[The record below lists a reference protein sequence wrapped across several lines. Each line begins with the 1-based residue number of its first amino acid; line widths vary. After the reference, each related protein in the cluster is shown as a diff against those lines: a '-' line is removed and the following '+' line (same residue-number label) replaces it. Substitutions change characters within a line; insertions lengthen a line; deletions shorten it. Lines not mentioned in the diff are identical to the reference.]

1 VVKNGDA
8 TMSGMTTAPLPVDD
22 LLTVVREVED
32 FVSSAGWDQAPQ
44 LFALVSTTELVAKQP
59 ELAGTVAQNAA
70 ITPVA
75 QDALPDADLATAL
88 GAIIWPETVRGCA
101 LAQEIVVL
109 PPEAEAELPADT
121 EVMRRAAAEH
131 PQRRE
136 ARLVAA
142 VLRDGSAVC
151 VLRLRGAEEDKLV
164 EGPDLAPNLTKAL
177 LATLRP

>member
-1 VVKNGDA
+1 
-8 TMSGMTTAPLPVDD
+8 MSGMTTAPPPADD
-22 LLTVVREVED
+22 LLTVTREVED
-32 FVSSAGWDQAPQ
+32 FVAGAGWDQGPQ
-44 LFALVSTTELVAKQP
+44 LFALVSTAELVAKQP
-59 ELAGTVAQNAA
+59 ELAGTLAQNAA

-88 GAIIWPETVRGCA
+88 AAIVWPETVHGCA

-109 PPEAEAELPADT
+109 PPEAEATLPAGD
-121 EVMRRAAAEH
+121 EVMRQAAAEH
-131 PQRRE
+131 PDRRE

-151 VLRLRGAEEDKLV
+151 VLRLRGAGEEQLV
-164 EGPDLAPNLTKAL
+164 ESADLAPNLTKAL